1 MSVSPF
7 PVFAP
12 VRVLLVE
19 DTDADAKVIE
29 DVLHHHAFTVRK
41 VRRLAQA
48 ITALRSDEFD
58 VILSDLGLPDST
70 GLDTLETLLH
80 HAGVPVVVMTGRG
93 DESIALRAVAAGAQD
108 YLVKGGTDGAA
119 LVRAIRYAVE
129 RGRAAEELNI
139 SEARVRTILDGALD
153 AVVSINPEGVIVWW
167 NRSAEEMFGWTRAE
181 ILGRPLADC
190 IIPDRYRELFRNA
203 LQMFVDTGETPFL
216 GRRLE
221 WSAVRRDGSE
231 FPVEVRITV
240 EAARGGMTCTAFVS
254 DIAERRRAE
263 EERQASE
270 TRFRVLVEHASD
282 FIFTCGASNTF
293 TYVSPGVTRMLGYE
307 PVELLARN
315 VDDFIHPDDLP
326 YVRQRFRAPGAE
338 NATTIPV
345 LAEFRFRHRN
355 GSWRYLEVLRA
366 DRLADPAVQAIVGN
380 VRDVTGRRQGQQAL
394 EQLRRRY
401 ELILN
406 GITDGVIGM
415 DLNGSITFENPA
427 AAAMLGW
434 APAELIGRAAHEAV
448 HHSRPD
454 GSPRAESECPTHW
467 TLADGRVRHAND
479 DVFWCKDGGSVRVAY
494 TAAPM
499 VDEQGRI
506 AGVVVTFRDI
516 TRQKQMELQIEQSA
530 RVASLGRVSASVAH
544 EFNNLLMGI
553 KPFAEILKRKAEHDP
568 SLEKPV
574 RHMLNV
580 TRRGQRLTEEILRFT
595 NPAEPRL
602 IPLDPAALIREFGDE
617 AHAILLERRV
627 EIEAVETPHVEA
639 DADQLSQVL
648 LNLVT
653 NARDAT
659 QTGQQV
665 TIGAAPAASIA
676 FLRDCLPAPEQFAT
690 LYVRDEGAG
699 MSAETR
705 ERIFEPFFTAR
716 KRHGTGLGLAITARI
731 VSQHGGHILIDSAPG
746 AGSAFYVVLPVA
758 TVR

>member
-19 DTDADAKVIE
+19 DTDADATAIE
-29 DVLHHHAFTVRK
+29 GVLHHHAFTVRK
-41 VRRLAQA
+41 VRRLAEA

-70 GLDTLETLLH
+70 GLDTLESLVH
-80 HAGVPVVVMTGRG
+80 HAAVPVVVMTGRG

-108 YLVKGGTDGAA
+108 SLVKGSTDGAA
-119 LVRAIRYAVE
+119 LGRAIRYAVE

-139 SEARVRTILDGALD
+139 SEARLRTILDGALD

-181 ILGRPLADC
+181 ILGRPLADWV
-190 IIPDRYRELFRNA
+190 IPGRYREVFRNC
-203 LQMFVDTGETPFL
+203 LQTFVDTGETPFL

-254 DIAERRRAE
+254 DITERRRAE

-282 FIFTCGASNTF
+282 FIFTCGAGNTF
-293 TYVSPGVTRMLGYE
+293 TYVSPGVTRMVGYE
-307 PVELLARN
+307 PAELLGRN
-315 VDDFIHPDDLP
+315 ADDFIHPDDLP

-345 LAEFRFRHRN
+345 LGEYRFRHRN

-380 VRDVTGRRQGQQAL
+380 VRDVTGRRQAQQAL
-394 EQLRRRY
+394 EQLRHRY

-434 APAELIGRAAHEAV
+434 APAELIGRAAHETV

-454 GSPRAESECPTHW
+454 GSPRPESECPTHW
-467 TLADGRVRHAND
+467 TLADGRVRHTDD
-479 DVFWCKDGGSVRVAY
+479 DVFWRKDGGPARVAY

-553 KPFAEILKRKAEHDP
+553 KPFAEALRRKAEQDP
-568 SLEKPV
+568 SIEKPV

-580 TRRGQRLTEEILRFT
+580 TRRGQRLTDEILRFT

-602 IPLDPAALIREFGDE
+602 IPLDPAALIHEFGDE

-627 EIEAVETPHVEA
+627 EIEAAETPRVEA

-659 QTGQQV
+659 QPGQQV

-676 FLRDCLPAPEQFAT
+676 FLRDCLTAPEQFAT

-699 MSAETR
+699 ISAETR

-731 VSQHGGHILIDSAPG
+731 VSQHGGHILIDSEPG
-746 AGSAFYVVLPVA
+746 AGSTFYVVLPIAGVA
-758 TVR
+758 